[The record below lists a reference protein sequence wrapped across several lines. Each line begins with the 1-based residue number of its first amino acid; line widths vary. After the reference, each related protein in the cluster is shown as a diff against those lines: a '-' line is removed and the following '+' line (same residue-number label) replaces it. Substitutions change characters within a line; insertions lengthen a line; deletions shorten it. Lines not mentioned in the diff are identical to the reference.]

1 MEEIPVKT
9 GDNQE
14 TRNDK
19 GQFVPGVSG
28 NPAGKPVGSKSF
40 TTKVK
45 EALAKIADGKDYT
58 YEEALVK
65 AVMKKAIVDQDPK
78 MIQLIWNYLD
88 GKPTQKTV
96 IDFGDQK
103 IEESLDL
110 IKEAITDESK
120 KDSTNIPSGGEAIDN
135 NTDTGINNGCDS
147 NETPPKDTSDTPDP
161 IRKEN

>member
-1 MEEIPVKT
+1 MEEVGNKTKIIPLKDPET
-9 GDNQE
+9 GLFQDGNPGGPG
-14 TRNDK
+14 RPK
-19 GQFVPGVSG
+19 GQ
-28 NPAGKPVGSKSF
+28 KSF

-45 EALAKIADGKDYT
+45 EALEKISGDKATTVEQRLVEKILDMAEDGN
-58 YEEALVK
+58 E
-65 AVMKKAIVDQDPK
+65 K

-147 NETPPKDTSDTPDP
+147 NETPSKDTSDTPDP